1 MSEKVSR
8 AKEFTSKAV
17 EGGLSRPPQHN
28 NNKHDFKGKGKFQN
42 KNGPNPQIQKKKGN
56 FFIYVVQT
64 EEIIAVVVCKAHLA
78 AKVKGWVVDSACT
91 RHIGAF
97 K

>member
-1 MSEKVSR
+1 MKH
-8 AKEFTSKAV
+8 KKFTFNANVVK
-17 EGGLSRPPQHN
+17 GGPSRPPQHN
-28 NNKHDFKGKGKFQN
+28 MKHDCKRKWNFHN
-42 KNGPNPQIQKKKGN
+42 KNDPNTQIQKKKGN